1 MSLSF
6 YSFTMVRIGILASSA
21 CKLLHHELHFA
32 CLMQGCNRGGFFMS
46 IRKKEE
52 NIVSVSTIT
61 IKINGVDYE
70 TKSGSTLLET
80 INQHEIPHPQI
91 CYVPELD
98 PIQTCDTCI
107 VEANGKLVRSCSTHV
122 ADGMR
127 VELSSDGAKEAQTE
141 AMDRL
146 LENHLLYCTVCDNNN
161 GNCKLHNTAE
171 MMEIEHQKYPYTPK
185 VDLDGVDMS
194 HPFYRYD
201 PNQCIACGQCVEVC
215 QSLQV
220 NETLSI
226 DWEAERPRVVWDD
239 GASINNS
246 SCVSCGQCVTVC
258 PCNALME
265 KSMLGEAGFMT
276 KLDKDMM
283 EPMIDL
289 VKEVEPGYSGIFA
302 VSEVEAAM
310 RDTRTKKTKTVCTF
324 CGVGCSFEVWTK
336 DRKILKIQP
345 TDGPVN
351 AISTCVKGKFGWDFV
366 NSEERLTKP
375 LIRKNG
381 TFVESSW
388 KEALDLVA
396 SRLGTIKEQHGNGS
410 VGFISSSKITNEENY
425 VIQKLARQVF
435 ETNNVDNCSRY
446 CQSPATDGLFRTVG
460 MGGDAGT
467 IKDIAKAGLVIIVGA
482 NPAEGHPVLATR
494 VKRAHKLH
502 GQKLIV
508 SDLRKNEMAERSDI
522 FMSPKQ
528 GTDQV
533 WLMAVTKYM
542 IDQEWHDHS
551 FIEENVNFFDEYK
564 EALAKYTLDY
574 AEEITGISTET
585 LIEVAETI
593 RDADGTCVLWGM
605 GVTQNTG
612 GSDTSAAISNLLLA
626 TGNYRRPGAGAY
638 PLRGHN
644 NVQGACDMGTLPG
657 WLPGYQHV
665 TDDKAR
671 AKFEKTYGV
680 SIDGK
685 PGLDN
690 IEMLQEISKGNMKA
704 MYLVGED
711 MALVDSDANHVHE
724 VLSSLDFF
732 VVQDIFLS
740 RTAQYADVVLPAT
753 PSLEKEGT
761 FTNTERR
768 VQRLYQAL
776 PPLGNSMPDWW
787 IVQEIANRLGADW
800 NYDHPSEIFEEM
812 ASLAPL
818 FGEANY
824 EVLEG
829 WNSFLWG
836 SHDGKSTPL
845 LYVDG
850 FNFPDKKARFA
861 LSDWV
866 EPAVF
871 PDEFDLHINNGRMLE
886 HFHEGNMTNKSSGIQ
901 AKVPEV
907 FVEVSPQLAKERGVN
922 DGALVRL
929 VSPFGA
935 VKLTALVTDRVKKNE
950 LYLPMN
956 SVDKDSAINFLTGPI
971 YDNRTHTP
979 AYKQTKV
986 RMEVLNASGDHPLPK
1001 TNPRNK
1007 KRYPQNGVEVE
1018 RKWNRPGYV
1027 HLTDN

>member
-1 MSLSF
+1 M
-6 YSFTMVRIGILASSA
+6 TDV
-21 CKLLHHELHFA
+21 
-32 CLMQGCNRGGFFMS
+32 QS
-46 IRKKEE
+46 IR
-52 NIVSVSTIT
+52 V
-61 IKINGVDYE
+61 KIDGTEYEAPEGSKILDILNQNG
-70 TKSGSTLLET
+70 
-80 INQHEIPHPQI
+80 IEIPQI
-91 CYVPELD
+91 CHVPEVD

-107 VEANGKLVRSCSTHV
+107 VEVNGKLQRSCST
-122 ADGMR
+122 AAENGMSISLTSGR
-127 VELSSDGAKEAQTE
+127 VKEAQTE

-161 GNCKLHNTAE
+161 GNCTLHNTAE
-171 MMEIEHQKYPYTPK
+171 MMGIEHQKYPYTPK
-185 VDLDGVDMS
+185 DDSKCAVDMS

-215 QSLQV
+215 QNLQV

-226 DWEAERPRVVWDD
+226 DWERDRPRVIWDE
-239 GASINNS
+239 GVPINES

-265 KSMLGEAGFMT
+265 KSMLGQAGFMT
-276 KLDKDMM
+276 GIKEDVM

-289 VKEVEPGYSGIFA
+289 VKNVEPDYTSIFA

-310 RDTRTKKTKTVCTF
+310 RDKRTKKTKTVCTF

-336 DRKILKIQP
+336 GRDILKIQP
-345 TDGPVN
+345 VSDAPVN

-366 NSEERLTKP
+366 NSEERITKP

-381 TFVESSW
+381 AFVESSW
-388 KEALDLVA
+388 EEALDLVA
-396 SRLGTIKEQHGNGS
+396 SRLGSIKAEHGNGS
-410 VGFISSSKITNEENY
+410 VGFISSSKITNEDNY

-467 IKDIAKAGLVIIVGA
+467 IKDIAKAGLVLIVGA

-508 SDLRKNEMAERSDI
+508 ADLRRNEMAERSDLFI
-522 FMSPKQ
+522 SPKQ

-542 IDQEWHDHS
+542 IDQGWHDQA
-551 FIEENVNFFDEYK
+551 FIDENVNYFEDYK
-564 EALAKYTLDY
+564 ETLKKYTLEY
-574 AEEITGISTET
+574 AERITGLSQDTI
-585 LIEVAETI
+585 IRIAEMI

-657 WLPGYQHV
+657 WLPGYQHI
-665 TDDKAR
+665 TDDAAR
-671 AKFEKTYGV
+671 AKFEKAYGV
-680 SIDGK
+680 EIDGK

-690 IEMLQEISKGNMKA
+690 IEMLHAIEEGNMKA

-711 MALVDSDANHVHE
+711 MALVDSNANHVHDI
-724 VLSSLDFF
+724 LSSLDFF

-740 RTAQYADVVLPAT
+740 RTAQYADVILPAV
-753 PSLEKEGT
+753 PSLEKDGT

-776 PPLGNSMPDWW
+776 PTLGDAKPDWW
-787 IVQEIANRLGADW
+787 IIQEVANRLGADW
-800 NYDHPSEIFEEM
+800 NYTHPSDIFSEM
-812 ASLAPL
+812 ASLSPL
-818 FGEANY
+818 FGKASY
-824 EVLEG
+824 DVLSG

-836 SHDGKSTPL
+836 SFTGESTPL
-845 LYVDG
+845 LYEDG

-871 PDEFDLHINNGRMLE
+871 PEEYDLHINNGRMLE
-886 HFHEGNMTNKSSGIQ
+886 HFHEGNMTNKSKGIQ
-901 AKVPEV
+901 SKVPDV
-907 FVEVSPQLAKERGVN
+907 FVEVSPELAAERGIC
-922 DGALVRL
+922 DGTMIRL

-935 VKLTALVTDRVKKNE
+935 VKLNALVTDRVRANE

-956 SVDKDSAINFLTGPI
+956 STEKDSAINFLTGPA
-971 YDNRTHTP
+971 YDSRTHTP

-986 RMEVLNASGDHPLPK
+986 RMEVLGSCDTPPLPK

-1007 KRYPQNGVEVE
+1007 KRHPQNGVEAQ

-1027 HLTDN
+1027 HLTD

>member
-1 MSLSF
+1 M
-6 YSFTMVRIGILASSA
+6 
-21 CKLLHHELHFA
+21 H
-32 CLMQGCNRGGFFMS
+32 GFFSSLKDGGELEVTDVQS
-46 IRKKEE
+46 IR
-52 NIVSVSTIT
+52 V
-61 IKINGVDYE
+61 KIDGTEYEAPEGSKILDILNQNG
-70 TKSGSTLLET
+70 
-80 INQHEIPHPQI
+80 IEIPQI
-91 CYVPELD
+91 CHVPEVD

-107 VEANGKLVRSCSTHV
+107 VEVNGKLQRSCST
-122 ADGMR
+122 AAENGMSISLTSGR
-127 VELSSDGAKEAQTE
+127 VKEAQTE

-161 GNCKLHNTAE
+161 GNCTLHNTAE
-171 MMEIEHQKYPYTPK
+171 MMGIEHQKYPYTPK
-185 VDLDGVDMS
+185 DDSKCAVDMS

-215 QSLQV
+215 QNLQV

-226 DWEAERPRVVWDD
+226 DWERDRPRVIWDE
-239 GASINNS
+239 GVPINES

-265 KSMLGEAGFMT
+265 KSMLGQAGFMT
-276 KLDKDMM
+276 GIKEDVM

-289 VKEVEPGYSGIFA
+289 VKNVEPDYTSIFA

-310 RDTRTKKTKTVCTF
+310 RDKRTKKTKTVCTF

-336 DRKILKIQP
+336 GRDILKIQP
-345 TDGPVN
+345 VSDAPVN

-366 NSEERLTKP
+366 NSEERITKP

-381 TFVESSW
+381 AFVESSW
-388 KEALDLVA
+388 EEALDLVA
-396 SRLGTIKEQHGNGS
+396 SRLGSIKAEHGNGS
-410 VGFISSSKITNEENY
+410 VGFISSSKITNEDNY

-467 IKDIAKAGLVIIVGA
+467 IKDIAKAGLVLIVGA

-508 SDLRKNEMAERSDI
+508 ADLRRNEMAERSDLFI
-522 FMSPKQ
+522 SPKQ

-542 IDQEWHDHS
+542 IDQGWHDQA
-551 FIEENVNFFDEYK
+551 FIDENVNYFEDYK
-564 EALAKYTLDY
+564 ETLKKYTLEY
-574 AEEITGISTET
+574 AERITGLSQDTI
-585 LIEVAETI
+585 IRIAEMI

-657 WLPGYQHV
+657 WLPGYQHI
-665 TDDKAR
+665 TDDEAR
-671 AKFEKTYGV
+671 AKFEKAYGV
-680 SIDGK
+680 EIDGK

-690 IEMLQEISKGNMKA
+690 IEMLHAIEEGNMKA

-711 MALVDSDANHVHE
+711 MALVDSNANHVHDI
-724 VLSSLDFF
+724 LSSLDFF

-740 RTAQYADVVLPAT
+740 RTAQYADVILPAV
-753 PSLEKEGT
+753 PSLEKDGT

-776 PPLGNSMPDWW
+776 PTLGDAKPDWW
-787 IVQEIANRLGADW
+787 IIQEVANRLGADW
-800 NYDHPSEIFEEM
+800 NYTHPSDIFSEM
-812 ASLAPL
+812 ASLSPL
-818 FGEANY
+818 FGKASY
-824 EVLEG
+824 DVLTG

-836 SHDGKSTPL
+836 SFTGESTPL
-845 LYVDG
+845 LYEDG

-871 PDEFDLHINNGRMLE
+871 PEEYDLHINNGRMLE
-886 HFHEGNMTNKSSGIQ
+886 HFHEGNMTNKSKGIQ
-901 AKVPEV
+901 SKVPGV
-907 FVEVSPQLAKERGVN
+907 FVEVSPELAAERGIC
-922 DGALVRL
+922 DGTMIRL

-935 VKLTALVTDRVKKNE
+935 VKLNALVTDRVRANE

-956 SVDKDSAINFLTGPI
+956 STDKDSAINFLTGPA
-971 YDNRTHTP
+971 YDSRTHTP

-986 RMEVLNASGDHPLPK
+986 RMEVLGSCDTPPLPK

-1007 KRYPQNGVEVE
+1007 KRHPQNGVEAQ

-1027 HLTDN
+1027 HLTD

>member
-1 MSLSF
+1 M
-6 YSFTMVRIGILASSA
+6 
-21 CKLLHHELHFA
+21 H
-32 CLMQGCNRGGFFMS
+32 GFFSSLKDGGELEVTDVQS
-46 IRKKEE
+46 IR
-52 NIVSVSTIT
+52 V
-61 IKINGVDYE
+61 KIDGTEYVAPEGSKILDILNQNG
-70 TKSGSTLLET
+70 
-80 INQHEIPHPQI
+80 IEIPQI
-91 CYVPELD
+91 CHVPEVD

-107 VEANGKLVRSCSTHV
+107 VEVNGKLQRSCST
-122 ADGMR
+122 AAENGMSISLTSGR
-127 VELSSDGAKEAQTE
+127 VKEAQTE

-161 GNCKLHNTAE
+161 GNCTLHNTAE
-171 MMEIEHQKYPYTPK
+171 MMGIEHQKYPYTPK
-185 VDLDGVDMS
+185 DDSKCAVDMS

-215 QSLQV
+215 QNLQV

-226 DWEAERPRVVWDD
+226 DWERDRPRVIWDE
-239 GASINNS
+239 GVAINES

-265 KSMLGEAGFMT
+265 KSMIGQAGFMT
-276 KLDKDMM
+276 GIKEDVM

-289 VKEVEPGYSGIFA
+289 VKNVEPDYTSIFA

-310 RDTRTKKTKTVCTF
+310 RDKRTKKTKTVCTF

-336 DRKILKIQP
+336 GRDILKIQP
-345 TDGPVN
+345 VSDAPVN

-366 NSEERLTKP
+366 NSEERITKP

-381 TFVESSW
+381 AFVESSW
-388 KEALDLVA
+388 EEALDLVA
-396 SRLGTIKEQHGNGS
+396 SRLGSIKAEHGNGS
-410 VGFISSSKITNEENY
+410 VGFISSSKITNEDNY

-467 IKDIAKAGLVIIVGA
+467 IKDIAKAGLVLIVGA

-508 SDLRKNEMAERSDI
+508 ADLRRNEMAERSDLFI
-522 FMSPKQ
+522 SPKQ

-542 IDQEWHDHS
+542 IDQGWHDQA
-551 FIEENVNFFDEYK
+551 FIDENVNYFDDYK
-564 EALAKYTLDY
+564 ETLEKYTLEY
-574 AEEITGISTET
+574 AERITGLSQDTI
-585 LIEVAETI
+585 IRIAEMI

-657 WLPGYQHV
+657 WLPGYQHI
-665 TDDKAR
+665 TDDAAR
-671 AKFEKTYGV
+671 AKFEKAYGV
-680 SIDGK
+680 EIDGK

-690 IEMLQEISKGNMKA
+690 IEMLHAIEEGNMKA

-711 MALVDSDANHVHE
+711 MALVDSNANHVHNI
-724 VLSSLDFF
+724 LSSLDFF

-740 RTAQYADVVLPAT
+740 RTAQYADVILPAV
-753 PSLEKEGT
+753 PSLEKDGT

-776 PPLGNSMPDWW
+776 PTLGVAKPDWW
-787 IVQEIANRLGADW
+787 IIQEVANRLGADW
-800 NYDHPSEIFEEM
+800 NYTHPSDIFSEM
-812 ASLAPL
+812 ASLSPL
-818 FGEANY
+818 FGKASY
-824 EVLEG
+824 DVLSG

-836 SHDGKSTPL
+836 SFTGESTPL
-845 LYVDG
+845 LYEDG

-871 PDEFDLHINNGRMLE
+871 PEEYDLHINNGRMLE
-886 HFHEGNMTNKSSGIQ
+886 HFHEGNMTNKSKGIQ
-901 AKVPEV
+901 SKVPDV
-907 FVEVSPQLAKERGVN
+907 FVEVSPELAAERGIC
-922 DGALVRL
+922 DGTMIRL

-935 VKLTALVTDRVKKNE
+935 VKLNALVTDRVRANE

-956 SVDKDSAINFLTGPI
+956 STDKDSAINFLTGPA
-971 YDNRTHTP
+971 YDSRTHTP

-986 RMEVLNASGDHPLPK
+986 RMEVLGSCDTPPLPK

-1007 KRYPQNGVEVE
+1007 KRHPQNGVEAQ

-1027 HLTDN
+1027 HLTD

>member
-1 MSLSF
+1 M
-6 YSFTMVRIGILASSA
+6 
-21 CKLLHHELHFA
+21 H
-32 CLMQGCNRGGFFMS
+32 GFFSSLKDGGELEVTDVQS
-46 IRKKEE
+46 IR
-52 NIVSVSTIT
+52 V
-61 IKINGVDYE
+61 KIDGTECEAPEGSKILDILNQNG
-70 TKSGSTLLET
+70 
-80 INQHEIPHPQI
+80 IEIPQI
-91 CYVPELD
+91 CHVPEVD

-107 VEANGKLVRSCSTHV
+107 VEVNGKLQRSCST
-122 ADGMR
+122 AAENGMSISLTSGR
-127 VELSSDGAKEAQTE
+127 VKEAQTE

-161 GNCKLHNTAE
+161 GNCTLHNTAE
-171 MMEIEHQKYPYTPK
+171 MMGIEHQKYPYTPK
-185 VDLDGVDMS
+185 DDSKCAVDMS

-215 QSLQV
+215 QNLQV

-226 DWEAERPRVVWDD
+226 DWERDRPRVIWDE
-239 GASINNS
+239 GVAINES

-265 KSMLGEAGFMT
+265 KSMLGQAGFMT
-276 KLDKDMM
+276 GIKEDVM

-289 VKEVEPGYSGIFA
+289 VKNVEPDYTSIFA

-310 RDTRTKKTKTVCTF
+310 RDKRTKKTKTVCTF

-336 DRKILKIQP
+336 GRDILKIQP
-345 TDGPVN
+345 VSDAPVN

-366 NSEERLTKP
+366 NSEERITKP

-381 TFVESSW
+381 AFVESSW
-388 KEALDLVA
+388 EEALDLVA
-396 SRLGTIKEQHGNGS
+396 SRLGSIKAEHGNGS
-410 VGFISSSKITNEENY
+410 VGFISSSKITNEDNY

-467 IKDIAKAGLVIIVGA
+467 IKDIAKAGLVLIVGA

-508 SDLRKNEMAERSDI
+508 ADLRRNEMAERSDLFI
-522 FMSPKQ
+522 SPKQ

-542 IDQEWHDHS
+542 IDQGWHDQA
-551 FIEENVNFFDEYK
+551 FIDENVNYFDDYK
-564 EALAKYTLDY
+564 ETLEKYTLEY
-574 AEEITGISTET
+574 AERITGLSQDTI
-585 LIEVAETI
+585 IRIAEMI

-657 WLPGYQHV
+657 WLPGYQHI
-665 TDDKAR
+665 TDDAAR
-671 AKFEKTYGV
+671 AKFEKAYGV
-680 SIDGK
+680 EIDGK

-690 IEMLQEISKGNMKA
+690 IEMLHAIEEGNMKA

-711 MALVDSDANHVHE
+711 MALVDSNANHVHDI
-724 VLSSLDFF
+724 LSSLDFF

-740 RTAQYADVVLPAT
+740 RTAQYADVILPAV
-753 PSLEKEGT
+753 PSLEKDGT

-776 PPLGNSMPDWW
+776 PTLGDAKPDWW
-787 IVQEIANRLGADW
+787 IIQEVANRLGADW
-800 NYDHPSEIFEEM
+800 NYTHPSDIFSEM
-812 ASLAPL
+812 ASLSPL
-818 FGEANY
+818 FGKASY
-824 EVLEG
+824 DVLSG

-836 SHDGKSTPL
+836 SFTGESTPL
-845 LYVDG
+845 LYEDG

-871 PDEFDLHINNGRMLE
+871 PEEYDLHINNGRMLE
-886 HFHEGNMTNKSSGIQ
+886 HFHKGNMTNKSKGVQS
-901 AKVPEV
+901 KVPDV
-907 FVEVSPQLAKERGVN
+907 FVEVSPELAAERGIC
-922 DGALVRL
+922 DGTMIRL

-935 VKLTALVTDRVKKNE
+935 VKLNALVTDRVRANE

-956 SVDKDSAINFLTGPI
+956 STDKDSAINFLTGPA
-971 YDNRTHTP
+971 YDSRTHTP

-986 RMEVLNASGDHPLPK
+986 RMEVLGSCDTPPLPK

-1007 KRYPQNGVEVE
+1007 KRHPQNGVEAQ

-1027 HLTDN
+1027 HLTD

>member
-1 MSLSF
+1 M
-6 YSFTMVRIGILASSA
+6 
-21 CKLLHHELHFA
+21 H
-32 CLMQGCNRGGFFMS
+32 GFFSSLQDGGELEVTDVQS
-46 IRKKEE
+46 IR
-52 NIVSVSTIT
+52 V
-61 IKINGVDYE
+61 KIDGTEYEAPEGSKILDILNQNG
-70 TKSGSTLLET
+70 
-80 INQHEIPHPQI
+80 IEIPQI
-91 CYVPELD
+91 CHVPEVD

-107 VEANGKLVRSCSTHV
+107 VEVNGKLQRSCST
-122 ADGMR
+122 AAENGMSISLTSGR
-127 VELSSDGAKEAQTE
+127 VKEAQTE

-161 GNCKLHNTAE
+161 GNCTLHNTAE
-171 MMEIEHQKYPYTPK
+171 MMGIEHQKYPYTPK
-185 VDLDGVDMS
+185 DDSKCAVDMS

-215 QSLQV
+215 QNLQV

-226 DWEAERPRVVWDD
+226 DWERDRPRVIWDE
-239 GASINNS
+239 GVAINES

-265 KSMLGEAGFMT
+265 KSMLGQAGFMT
-276 KLDKDMM
+276 GIKEDVM

-289 VKEVEPGYSGIFA
+289 VKNVESDYTSIFA

-310 RDTRTKKTKTVCTF
+310 RDKRTKKTKTVCTF

-336 DRKILKIQP
+336 GRDILKIQP
-345 TDGPVN
+345 VSDAPVN

-366 NSEERLTKP
+366 NSEERITKP

-381 TFVESSW
+381 AFVESSW
-388 KEALDLVA
+388 EEALDLVA
-396 SRLGTIKEQHGNGS
+396 SRLGSIKAEHGNGS
-410 VGFISSSKITNEENY
+410 VGFISSSKITNEDNY

-467 IKDIAKAGLVIIVGA
+467 IKDIAKAGLVLIVGA

-508 SDLRKNEMAERSDI
+508 ADLRRNEMAERSDLFI
-522 FMSPKQ
+522 SPKQ

-542 IDQEWHDHS
+542 IDQGWHDQA
-551 FIEENVNFFDEYK
+551 FIDENVNYFDDYK
-564 EALAKYTLDY
+564 ETLEKYTLEY
-574 AEEITGISTET
+574 AERITGLSQDTI
-585 LIEVAETI
+585 IRIAEMI

-657 WLPGYQHV
+657 WLPGYQHI
-665 TDDKAR
+665 TDDAAR
-671 AKFEKTYGV
+671 AKFEKAYGV
-680 SIDGK
+680 EIDGK

-690 IEMLQEISKGNMKA
+690 IEMLHAIEEGNMKA

-711 MALVDSDANHVHE
+711 MALVDSNANHVHDI
-724 VLSSLDFF
+724 LSSLDFF

-740 RTAQYADVVLPAT
+740 RTAQYADVILPAV
-753 PSLEKEGT
+753 PSLEKDGT

-776 PPLGNSMPDWW
+776 PTLGDAKPDWW
-787 IVQEIANRLGADW
+787 IIQEVANRLGADW
-800 NYDHPSEIFEEM
+800 NYTHPSDIFSEM
-812 ASLAPL
+812 ASLSPL
-818 FGEANY
+818 FGKASY
-824 EVLEG
+824 DVLSG

-836 SHDGKSTPL
+836 SFTGESTPL
-845 LYVDG
+845 LYEDG

-871 PDEFDLHINNGRMLE
+871 PEEYDLHINNGRMLE
-886 HFHEGNMTNKSSGIQ
+886 HFHEGNMTNKSKGIQ
-901 AKVPEV
+901 SKVPDV
-907 FVEVSPQLAKERGVN
+907 FVEVSPELAAERGIC
-922 DGALVRL
+922 DGTMIRL

-935 VKLTALVTDRVKKNE
+935 VKLNALVTDRVRANE

-956 SVDKDSAINFLTGPI
+956 STDKDSAINFLTGPA
-971 YDNRTHTP
+971 YDSRTHTP

-986 RMEVLNASGDHPLPK
+986 RMEVLGSCDTPPLPK

-1007 KRYPQNGVEVE
+1007 KRHPQNGVEAQ

-1027 HLTDN
+1027 HLTD

>member
-1 MSLSF
+1 M
-6 YSFTMVRIGILASSA
+6 
-21 CKLLHHELHFA
+21 H
-32 CLMQGCNRGGFFMS
+32 GFFSSLKDGGELEVTDVQS
-46 IRKKEE
+46 IR
-52 NIVSVSTIT
+52 V
-61 IKINGVDYE
+61 KIDGTEYEAPEGSKILDILNQNG
-70 TKSGSTLLET
+70 
-80 INQHEIPHPQI
+80 IEIPQI
-91 CYVPELD
+91 CHVPEVD

-107 VEANGKLVRSCSTHV
+107 VEVNGKLQRSCST
-122 ADGMR
+122 AAENGMSISLTSGR
-127 VELSSDGAKEAQTE
+127 VKEAQTE

-161 GNCKLHNTAE
+161 GNCTLHNTAE
-171 MMEIEHQKYPYTPK
+171 MMGIEHQKYPYTPK
-185 VDLDGVDMS
+185 DDSKCAVDMS

-215 QSLQV
+215 QNLQV

-226 DWEAERPRVVWDD
+226 DWERDRPRVIWDE
-239 GASINNS
+239 GVAINES

-265 KSMLGEAGFMT
+265 KSMLGQAGFMT
-276 KLDKDMM
+276 GIKEDVM

-289 VKEVEPGYSGIFA
+289 VKNVEPDYTSIFA

-310 RDTRTKKTKTVCTF
+310 RDKRTKKTKTVCTF

-336 DRKILKIQP
+336 GRDILKIQP
-345 TDGPVN
+345 VSDAPVN

-366 NSEERLTKP
+366 NSEERITKP

-381 TFVESSW
+381 AFVESSW
-388 KEALDLVA
+388 EEALDLVA
-396 SRLGTIKEQHGNGS
+396 SRLGSIKAEHGNGS
-410 VGFISSSKITNEENY
+410 VGFISSSKITNEDNY

-467 IKDIAKAGLVIIVGA
+467 IKDIAKAGLVLIVGA

-508 SDLRKNEMAERSDI
+508 ADLRRNEMAERSDLFI
-522 FMSPKQ
+522 SPKQ

-542 IDQEWHDHS
+542 IDQGWHDQA
-551 FIEENVNFFDEYK
+551 FIDENVNYFEDYK
-564 EALAKYTLDY
+564 ETLKKYTLEY
-574 AEEITGISTET
+574 AERITGLSQDTI
-585 LIEVAETI
+585 IRIAEMI

-657 WLPGYQHV
+657 WLPGYQHI
-665 TDDKAR
+665 TDDEAR
-671 AKFEKTYGV
+671 AKFEKAYGV
-680 SIDGK
+680 EIDGK

-690 IEMLQEISKGNMKA
+690 IEMLHAIEEGKMKA

-711 MALVDSDANHVHE
+711 MALVDSNANHVHDI
-724 VLSSLDFF
+724 LSSLDFF

-740 RTAQYADVVLPAT
+740 RTAQYADVILPAV
-753 PSLEKEGT
+753 PSLEKDGT

-776 PPLGNSMPDWW
+776 PTLGDAKPDWW
-787 IVQEIANRLGADW
+787 IIQEVANRLGADW
-800 NYDHPSEIFEEM
+800 NYTHPSDIFSEM
-812 ASLAPL
+812 ASLSPL
-818 FGEANY
+818 FGKASY
-824 EVLEG
+824 DVLSG

-836 SHDGKSTPL
+836 SFTGESTPL
-845 LYVDG
+845 LYEDG

-871 PDEFDLHINNGRMLE
+871 PEEYDLHINNGRMLE
-886 HFHEGNMTNKSSGIQ
+886 HFHEGNMTNKSKGIQ
-901 AKVPEV
+901 SKVPDV
-907 FVEVSPQLAKERGVN
+907 FVEVSPELAAERGIC
-922 DGALVRL
+922 DGTMIRL

-935 VKLTALVTDRVKKNE
+935 VKLNALVTDRVRANE

-956 SVDKDSAINFLTGPI
+956 STDKDSAINFLTGPA
-971 YDNRTHTP
+971 YDSRTHTP

-986 RMEVLNASGDHPLPK
+986 RMEVLGSCDTPPLPK

-1007 KRYPQNGVEVE
+1007 KRHPQNGVEAQ

-1027 HLTDN
+1027 HLTD

>member
-1 MSLSF
+1 M
-6 YSFTMVRIGILASSA
+6 TDV
-21 CKLLHHELHFA
+21 
-32 CLMQGCNRGGFFMS
+32 QS
-46 IRKKEE
+46 IRV
-52 NIVSVSTIT
+52 NIDGTEYKAPEGS
-61 IKINGVDYE
+61 KILDILNQNGID
-70 TKSGSTLLET
+70 
-80 INQHEIPHPQI
+80 IPQI
-91 CYVPELD
+91 CHVPEVD

-107 VEANGKLVRSCSTHV
+107 VEVNGKLQRSCSTI
-122 ADGMR
+122 AENGMSISLTAGR
-127 VELSSDGAKEAQTE
+127 VKEAQTE

-161 GNCKLHNTAE
+161 GNCTLHNTAE
-171 MMEIEHQKYPYTPK
+171 MMGIEHQKYPYTPK
-185 VDLDGVDMS
+185 DDSKCAVDMS

-215 QSLQV
+215 QNLQV

-226 DWEAERPRVVWDD
+226 DWERERPRVIWDE
-239 GASINNS
+239 GVAINES

-265 KSMLGEAGFMT
+265 KSMLGQAGFMT
-276 KLDKDMM
+276 GIKQDVM

-289 VKEVEPGYSGIFA
+289 VKNVEPDYTSIFA

-336 DRKILKIQP
+336 GRDILKIQP
-345 TDGPVN
+345 VSDAPVN

-366 NSEERLTKP
+366 NSEERITKP

-388 KEALDLVA
+388 EEALDLVA
-396 SRLGTIKEQHGNGS
+396 EKLGAIKTEHGKGS
-410 VGFISSSKITNEENY
+410 VGFISSSKITNEDNY

-508 SDLRKNEMAERSDI
+508 ADLRRNEMAERSDI
-522 FMSPKQ
+522 FISPKQ

-542 IDQEWHDHS
+542 IDQGWHDQA
-551 FIEENVNFFDEYK
+551 FIDENVNYFEDYK
-564 EALAKYTLDY
+564 ETLKKYTLDY
-574 AEEITGISTET
+574 AESITGLSKETIIS
-585 LIEVAETI
+585 IAEMI

-657 WLPGYQHV
+657 WLPGYQHI
-665 TDDKAR
+665 TDDEAR
-671 AKFEKTYGV
+671 AKFEEAYGV
-680 SIDGK
+680 DIDGK

-690 IEMLQEISKGNMKA
+690 IEMLHAIEEGKMKA

-711 MALVDSDANHVHE
+711 MALVDSNANHVHDI
-724 VLSSLDFF
+724 LSSLDFF

-740 RTAQYADVVLPAT
+740 RTAQYADVILPAV
-753 PSLEKEGT
+753 PSLEKDGT

-776 PPLGNSMPDWW
+776 PTLGDAKPDWW
-787 IVQEIANRLGADW
+787 IIQEVANRLGADW
-800 NYDHPSEIFEEM
+800 NYTHPSDIFSEM
-812 ASLAPL
+812 ASLSPL
-818 FGEANY
+818 FGKASY
-824 EVLEG
+824 DVLEG
-829 WNSFLWG
+829 WSSFLWG
-836 SHDGKSTPL
+836 SFTGESTPL
-845 LYVDG
+845 LYENG

-871 PDEFDLHINNGRMLE
+871 PEEYDLHINNGRMLE
-886 HFHEGNMTNKSSGIQ
+886 HFHEGNMTNKSKGIQ
-901 AKVPEV
+901 SKVPDV
-907 FVEVSPQLAKERGVN
+907 FVEVSPELAAERGIC
-922 DGALVRL
+922 DGTLIRL

-935 VKLTALVTDRVKKNE
+935 VKLNALVTDRVRANE

-956 SVDKDSAINFLTGPI
+956 STDKDSAINFLTGPA
-971 YDNRTHTP
+971 YDSRTHTP

-986 RMEVLNASGDHPLPK
+986 RMEVLGSCDTPPLPK

-1007 KRYPQNGVEVE
+1007 KRHPQNGVEAE

-1027 HLTDN
+1027 HLTD

>member
-1 MSLSF
+1 M
-6 YSFTMVRIGILASSA
+6 TDV
-21 CKLLHHELHFA
+21 
-32 CLMQGCNRGGFFMS
+32 QS
-46 IRKKEE
+46 IR
-52 NIVSVSTIT
+52 V
-61 IKINGVDYE
+61 KIDGTEYEAPEGSKILDILNQNG
-70 TKSGSTLLET
+70 
-80 INQHEIPHPQI
+80 IEIPQI
-91 CYVPELD
+91 CHVPEVD

-107 VEANGKLVRSCSTHV
+107 VEVNGKLQRSCST
-122 ADGMR
+122 AAENEMSISLTSGR
-127 VELSSDGAKEAQTE
+127 VKEAQTE

-161 GNCKLHNTAE
+161 GNCTLHNTAE
-171 MMEIEHQKYPYTPK
+171 MMGIEHQKYPYTPK
-185 VDLDGVDMS
+185 DDSKCAVDMS

-215 QSLQV
+215 QNLQV

-226 DWEAERPRVVWDD
+226 DWERDRPRVIWDE
-239 GASINNS
+239 GVAINES

-265 KSMLGEAGFMT
+265 KSMLGQAGFMT
-276 KLDKDMM
+276 GIKEDVM

-289 VKEVEPGYSGIFA
+289 VKNVEPDYTSIFA

-310 RDTRTKKTKTVCTF
+310 RDKRTKKTKTVCTF

-336 DRKILKIQP
+336 GRDILKIQP
-345 TDGPVN
+345 VSDAPVN

-366 NSEERLTKP
+366 NSEERITKP

-381 TFVESSW
+381 AFVESSW
-388 KEALDLVA
+388 EEALDLVA
-396 SRLGTIKEQHGNGS
+396 SRLGSIKAEHGNGS
-410 VGFISSSKITNEENY
+410 VGFISSSKITNEDNY

-467 IKDIAKAGLVIIVGA
+467 IKDIAKAGLVLIVGA

-508 SDLRKNEMAERSDI
+508 ADLRRNEMAERSDLFI
-522 FMSPKQ
+522 SPKQ

-542 IDQEWHDHS
+542 IDQGWHDQA
-551 FIEENVNFFDEYK
+551 FIDENVNYFDDYK
-564 EALAKYTLDY
+564 ETLEKYTLEY
-574 AEEITGISTET
+574 AERITGLSQDTI
-585 LIEVAETI
+585 IRIAEMI

-657 WLPGYQHV
+657 WLPGYQHI
-665 TDDKAR
+665 TDDAAR
-671 AKFEKTYGV
+671 AKFEKAYGV
-680 SIDGK
+680 EIDGK

-690 IEMLQEISKGNMKA
+690 IEMLHAIEEGNMKA

-711 MALVDSDANHVHE
+711 MALVDSNANHVHDI
-724 VLSSLDFF
+724 LSSLDFF

-740 RTAQYADVVLPAT
+740 RTAQYADVILPAV
-753 PSLEKEGT
+753 PSLEKDGT

-776 PPLGNSMPDWW
+776 PTLGDAKPDWW
-787 IVQEIANRLGADW
+787 IIQEVANRLGADW
-800 NYDHPSEIFEEM
+800 NYTHPSDIFSEM
-812 ASLAPL
+812 ASLSPL
-818 FGEANY
+818 FGKASY
-824 EVLEG
+824 DVLSG

-836 SHDGKSTPL
+836 SFTGESTPL
-845 LYVDG
+845 LYEDG

-871 PDEFDLHINNGRMLE
+871 PEEYDLHINNGRMLE
-886 HFHEGNMTNKSSGIQ
+886 HFHEGNMTNKSKGIQ
-901 AKVPEV
+901 SKVPDV
-907 FVEVSPQLAKERGVN
+907 FVEVSPELAAERGIC
-922 DGALVRL
+922 DGTMIRL

-935 VKLTALVTDRVKKNE
+935 VKLNALVTDRVRANE

-956 SVDKDSAINFLTGPI
+956 STDKDSAINFLTGPA
-971 YDNRTHTP
+971 YDSRTHTP

-986 RMEVLNASGDHPLPK
+986 RMEVLGSCDTPPLPK

-1007 KRYPQNGVEVE
+1007 KRHPQNGVEAQ

-1027 HLTDN
+1027 HLTD

>member
-1 MSLSF
+1 
-6 YSFTMVRIGILASSA
+6 
-21 CKLLHHELHFA
+21 
-32 CLMQGCNRGGFFMS
+32 
-46 IRKKEE
+46 
-52 NIVSVSTIT
+52 
-61 IKINGVDYE
+61 
-70 TKSGSTLLET
+70 
-80 INQHEIPHPQI
+80 
-91 CYVPELD
+91 
-98 PIQTCDTCI
+98 
-107 VEANGKLVRSCSTHV
+107 SC
-122 ADGMR
+122 A
-127 VELSSDGAKEAQTE
+127 
-141 AMDRL
+141 
-146 LENHLLYCTVCDNNN
+146 
-161 GNCKLHNTAE
+161 
-171 MMEIEHQKYPYTPK
+171 
-185 VDLDGVDMS
+185 VDMS

-215 QSLQV
+215 QNLQV

-226 DWEAERPRVVWDD
+226 DWERERPRVIWDE
-239 GASINNS
+239 GVPINES

-265 KSMLGEAGFMT
+265 KSMLGQAGFMT
-276 KLDKDMM
+276 GIKEDVM

-289 VKEVEPGYSGIFA
+289 VKNVEPGYGSIFA
-302 VSEVEAAM
+302 ISEVEAAM
-310 RDTRTKKTKTVCTF
+310 RETRTKKTKTVCTF

-336 DRKILKIQP
+336 GRDILKIQP
-345 TDGPVN
+345 VSDAPVN

-366 NSEERLTKP
+366 NSEERITKP

-381 TFVESSW
+381 AFVESSW
-388 KEALDLVA
+388 EEALDLVA
-396 SRLGTIKEQHGNGS
+396 SRLGSIKEQYGKGS

-494 VKRAHKLH
+494 VKRAHKLY

-508 SDLRKNEMAERSDI
+508 ADLRKNEMAERSDLFI
-522 FMSPKQ
+522 SPKQ

-542 IDQEWHDHS
+542 IDQGWHDQA
-551 FIEENVNFFDEYK
+551 FIDENVNYFEDYK
-564 EALAKYTLDY
+564 ETLKTYTLDY
-574 AEEITGISTET
+574 AERITGLPKENI
-585 LIEVAETI
+585 IRIAEMI

-657 WLPGYQHV
+657 WLPGYQHI
-665 TDDKAR
+665 TDDNAR
-671 AKFEKTYGV
+671 AKFEEAYGV
-680 SIDGK
+680 KIDGK

-690 IEMLQEISKGNMKA
+690 IQMLHSIEEGKMKA

-711 MALVDSDANHVHE
+711 MALVDSNANHVHDI
-724 VLSSLDFF
+724 LSSLDFF

-753 PSLEKEGT
+753 PSLEKDGT

-776 PPLGNSMPDWW
+776 PTLGDAKPDWW
-787 IVQEIANRLGADW
+787 IIQEVANRLGANW
-800 NYDHPSEIFEEM
+800 NYSHPSDIFSEM
-812 ASLAPL
+812 ASLSPL
-818 FGEANY
+818 FGKASY

-836 SHDGKSTPL
+836 SYSGESTPL
-845 LYVDG
+845 LYEDG

-861 LSDWV
+861 LSDWT
-866 EPAVF
+866 EPAAF
-871 PDEFDLHINNGRMLE
+871 PEEYDLHINNGRMLE
-886 HFHEGNMTNKSSGIQ
+886 HFHEGNMTNKSKGIQ
-901 AKVPEV
+901 AKVPNV
-907 FVEVSPQLAKERGVN
+907 FVEISPELAQERGVC
-922 DGALVRL
+922 DGSLVRL

-935 VKLTALVTDRVKKNE
+935 VKLNALVTDRVRKNE

-956 SVDKDSAINFLTGPI
+956 STDKESAINFLTGPAA
-971 YDNRTHTP
+971 DKRTNTP

-986 RMEVLNASGDHPLPK
+986 RMEVLGGCETAPLPK

-1007 KRYPQNGVEVE
+1007 KRHPQNGVEAE

-1027 HLTDN
+1027 HLTD

>member
-1 MSLSF
+1 M
-6 YSFTMVRIGILASSA
+6 
-21 CKLLHHELHFA
+21 H
-32 CLMQGCNRGGFFMS
+32 GFFSSLKDGGELEVTDVQS
-46 IRKKEE
+46 IR
-52 NIVSVSTIT
+52 V
-61 IKINGVDYE
+61 KIDGTEYVAPEGSKILDILNQNG
-70 TKSGSTLLET
+70 
-80 INQHEIPHPQI
+80 IEIPQI
-91 CYVPELD
+91 CHVPEVD

-107 VEANGKLVRSCSTHV
+107 VEVNGKLQRSCST
-122 ADGMR
+122 AAENGMSISLTSGR
-127 VELSSDGAKEAQTE
+127 VKEAQTE

-161 GNCKLHNTAE
+161 GNCTLHNTAE
-171 MMEIEHQKYPYTPK
+171 MMGIEHQKYPYTPK
-185 VDLDGVDMS
+185 DDSKCAVDMS

-215 QSLQV
+215 QNLQV

-226 DWEAERPRVVWDD
+226 DWERDRPRVIWDE
-239 GASINNS
+239 GVAINES

-265 KSMLGEAGFMT
+265 KSMIGQAGFMT
-276 KLDKDMM
+276 GIKEDVM

-289 VKEVEPGYSGIFA
+289 VKNVEPDYTSIFA

-310 RDTRTKKTKTVCTF
+310 RDKRTKKTKTVCTF

-336 DRKILKIQP
+336 GRDILKIQP
-345 TDGPVN
+345 VSDAPVN

-366 NSEERLTKP
+366 NSEERITKP

-381 TFVESSW
+381 AFVESSW
-388 KEALDLVA
+388 EEALDLVA
-396 SRLGTIKEQHGNGS
+396 SRLGSIKAEHGNGS
-410 VGFISSSKITNEENY
+410 VGFISSSKITNEDNY

-467 IKDIAKAGLVIIVGA
+467 IKDIAKAGLVLIVGA

-508 SDLRKNEMAERSDI
+508 ADLRRNEMAERSDLFI
-522 FMSPKQ
+522 SPKQ

-542 IDQEWHDHS
+542 IDQGWHDQA
-551 FIEENVNFFDEYK
+551 FIDENVNYFDDYK
-564 EALAKYTLDY
+564 ETLEKYTLEY
-574 AEEITGISTET
+574 AERITGLSQDTI
-585 LIEVAETI
+585 IRIAEMI

-657 WLPGYQHV
+657 WLPGYQHI
-665 TDDKAR
+665 TDDAAR
-671 AKFEKTYGV
+671 AKFEKAYGV
-680 SIDGK
+680 EIDGK

-690 IEMLQEISKGNMKA
+690 IEMLHAIEEGNMKA

-711 MALVDSDANHVHE
+711 MALVDSNANHVHNI
-724 VLSSLDFF
+724 LSSLDFF

-740 RTAQYADVVLPAT
+740 RTAQYADVILPAV
-753 PSLEKEGT
+753 PSLEKDGT

-776 PPLGNSMPDWW
+776 PTLGDAKPDWW
-787 IVQEIANRLGADW
+787 IIQEVANRLGADW
-800 NYDHPSEIFEEM
+800 NYTHPSDIFSEM
-812 ASLAPL
+812 ASLSPL
-818 FGEANY
+818 FGKASY
-824 EVLEG
+824 DVLSG

-836 SHDGKSTPL
+836 SFTGESTPL
-845 LYVDG
+845 LYEDG

-871 PDEFDLHINNGRMLE
+871 PEEYDLHINNGRMLE
-886 HFHEGNMTNKSSGIQ
+886 HFHEGNMTNKSKGIQ
-901 AKVPEV
+901 SKVPDV
-907 FVEVSPQLAKERGVN
+907 FVEVSPELAAERGIC
-922 DGALVRL
+922 DGTMIRL

-935 VKLTALVTDRVKKNE
+935 VKLNALVTDRVRANE

-956 SVDKDSAINFLTGPI
+956 STDKDSAINFLTGPA
-971 YDNRTHTP
+971 YDSRTHTP

-986 RMEVLNASGDHPLPK
+986 RMEVLGSCDTPPLPK

-1007 KRYPQNGVEVE
+1007 KRHPQNGVEAQ

-1027 HLTDN
+1027 HLTD

>member
-1 MSLSF
+1 M
-6 YSFTMVRIGILASSA
+6 TDV
-21 CKLLHHELHFA
+21 
-32 CLMQGCNRGGFFMS
+32 QS
-46 IRKKEE
+46 IRVTVDGTEYE
-52 NIVSVSTIT
+52 APEGT
-61 IKINGVDYE
+61 KILDILNQNG
-70 TKSGSTLLET
+70 
-80 INQHEIPHPQI
+80 IEIPQI
-91 CYVPELD
+91 CHVPEVD

-107 VEANGKLVRSCSTHV
+107 VEVNGKLQRSCST
-122 ADGMR
+122 AAENGMSISLTSGR
-127 VELSSDGAKEAQTE
+127 VKEAQTE

-161 GNCKLHNTAE
+161 GNCTLHNTAE
-171 MMEIEHQKYPYTPK
+171 MMGIEHQKYPYTPK
-185 VDLDGVDMS
+185 DDSKCAVDMS

-201 PNQCIACGQCVEVC
+201 PNQCISCGQCVEVC
-215 QSLQV
+215 QNLQV

-226 DWEAERPRVVWDD
+226 DWERDRPRVIWDE
-239 GASINNS
+239 GVAINES

-265 KSMLGEAGFMT
+265 KSMLGQAGFMT
-276 KLDKDMM
+276 GIKEDVM

-289 VKEVEPGYSGIFA
+289 VKNVEPDYTSIFA

-310 RDTRTKKTKTVCTF
+310 RDKRTKKTKTVCTF

-336 DRKILKIQP
+336 GRDILKIQP
-345 TDGPVN
+345 VSDAPVN

-366 NSEERLTKP
+366 NSEERITKP

-381 TFVESSW
+381 AFVESSW
-388 KEALDLVA
+388 EEALDLVA
-396 SRLGTIKEQHGNGS
+396 SRLGSIKAEHGSGS
-410 VGFISSSKITNEENY
+410 VGFISSSKITNEDNY

-467 IKDIAKAGLVIIVGA
+467 IKDIAKAGLVLIVGA

-508 SDLRKNEMAERSDI
+508 ADLRRNEMAERSDLFI
-522 FMSPKQ
+522 SPKQ

-542 IDQEWHDHS
+542 IDQGWHDQA
-551 FIEENVNFFDEYK
+551 FIDENVNYFEDYK
-564 EALAKYTLDY
+564 ETLKKYTLDY
-574 AEEITGISTET
+574 AERITGLSQDTI
-585 LIEVAETI
+585 IRIAEMI

-657 WLPGYQHV
+657 WLPGYQHI
-665 TDDKAR
+665 TDDAAR
-671 AKFEKTYGV
+671 AKFEKAYGV
-680 SIDGK
+680 EIDGK

-690 IEMLQEISKGNMKA
+690 IEMLHAIEEGKMKA

-711 MALVDSDANHVHE
+711 MALVDSNANHVHDI
-724 VLSSLDFF
+724 LSSLDFF

-740 RTAQYADVVLPAT
+740 RTAQYADVILPAV
-753 PSLEKEGT
+753 PSLEKDGT

-776 PPLGNSMPDWW
+776 PTLGDAKPDWW
-787 IVQEIANRLGADW
+787 IIQEVANRLGADW
-800 NYDHPSEIFEEM
+800 NYTHPSDIFSEM
-812 ASLAPL
+812 ASLSPL
-818 FGEANY
+818 FGKASY
-824 EVLEG
+824 DVLTG

-836 SHDGKSTPL
+836 SFTGESTPL
-845 LYVDG
+845 LYEDG

-871 PDEFDLHINNGRMLE
+871 PEEYDLHINNGRMLE
-886 HFHEGNMTNKSSGIQ
+886 HFHEGNMTNKSKGIQ
-901 AKVPEV
+901 SKVPDV
-907 FVEVSPQLAKERGVN
+907 FVEVSPELAAERGIC
-922 DGALVRL
+922 DGTMIRL

-935 VKLTALVTDRVKKNE
+935 VKLNALVTDRVRANE

-956 SVDKDSAINFLTGPI
+956 STDKDSAINFLTGPA
-971 YDNRTHTP
+971 YDSRTHTP

-986 RMEVLNASGDHPLPK
+986 RMEVLGSCDTPPLPK

-1007 KRYPQNGVEVE
+1007 KRHPQNGVEAQ

-1027 HLTDN
+1027 HLTD

>member
-1 MSLSF
+1 M
-6 YSFTMVRIGILASSA
+6 
-21 CKLLHHELHFA
+21 
-32 CLMQGCNRGGFFMS
+32 
-46 IRKKEE
+46 
-52 NIVSVSTIT
+52 
-61 IKINGVDYE
+61 
-70 TKSGSTLLET
+70 
-80 INQHEIPHPQI
+80 
-91 CYVPELD
+91 
-98 PIQTCDTCI
+98 
-107 VEANGKLVRSCSTHV
+107 
-122 ADGMR
+122 
-127 VELSSDGAKEAQTE
+127 KEAQTE

-161 GNCKLHNTAE
+161 GNCTLHNTAE
-171 MMEIEHQKYPYTPK
+171 MMGIEHQKYPYTPK
-185 VDLDGVDMS
+185 EDPSCAVDMS

-215 QSLQV
+215 QNLQV

-226 DWEAERPRVVWDD
+226 DWERERPRVIWDE
-239 GASINNS
+239 GVPINES

-265 KSMLGEAGFMT
+265 KSMLGQAGFMT
-276 KLDKDMM
+276 GIKEDVM

-289 VKEVEPGYSGIFA
+289 VKNVEPGYGSIFA
-302 VSEVEAAM
+302 ISEVEAAM
-310 RDTRTKKTKTVCTF
+310 RETRTKKTKTVCTF

-336 DRKILKIQP
+336 GRDILKIQP
-345 TDGPVN
+345 VSDAPVN

-366 NSEERLTKP
+366 NSEERITKP

-381 TFVESSW
+381 AFVESSW
-388 KEALDLVA
+388 EEALDLVA
-396 SRLGTIKEQHGNGS
+396 SRLGSIKEQYGKGS

-508 SDLRKNEMAERSDI
+508 ADLRKNEMAERSDLFI
-522 FMSPKQ
+522 SPKQ

-542 IDQEWHDHS
+542 IDQGWHDQA
-551 FIEENVNFFDEYK
+551 FIDENVNYFEDYK
-564 EALAKYTLDY
+564 ETLKTYTLDY
-574 AEEITGISTET
+574 AERITGLSKENI
-585 LIEVAETI
+585 IQIAEMI

-644 NVQGACDMGTLPG
+644 NVQGACDMGTLPY
-657 WLPGYQHV
+657 WLPGYQHI

-671 AKFEKTYGV
+671 AKFEEAYGV
-680 SIDGK
+680 EIDGK

-690 IEMLQEISKGNMKA
+690 IQMLHAIEEGKMKA

-711 MALVDSDANHVHE
+711 MALVDSNANHVHDI
-724 VLSSLDFF
+724 LSSLDFF

-753 PSLEKEGT
+753 PSLEKDGT

-776 PPLGNSMPDWW
+776 PTLGDAKPDWW
-787 IVQEIANRLGADW
+787 IIQEVANRLGANW
-800 NYDHPSEIFEEM
+800 NYSHPSDIFSEM
-812 ASLAPL
+812 ASLSPL
-818 FGEANY
+818 FAKASY

-836 SHDGKSTPL
+836 SFTGESTPL
-845 LYVDG
+845 LYEDG

-861 LSDWV
+861 LSDWT
-866 EPAVF
+866 EPAAF
-871 PDEFDLHINNGRMLE
+871 PEEYDLHINNGRMLE
-886 HFHEGNMTNKSSGIQ
+886 HFHEGNMTNKSKGIQ
-901 AKVPEV
+901 AKVPNV
-907 FVEVSPQLAKERGVN
+907 FVEISPELAQERGVC
-922 DGALVRL
+922 DGSLVRL

-935 VKLTALVTDRVKKNE
+935 VKLNALITDRVRKNE

-956 SVDKDSAINFLTGPI
+956 STDKESAINFLTGPAA
-971 YDNRTHTP
+971 DKRTNTP

-986 RMEVLNASGDHPLPK
+986 RMEVLGGCETAPLPK

-1007 KRYPQNGVEVE
+1007 KRHPQNGVEAE

-1027 HLTDN
+1027 HLTD

>member
-1 MSLSF
+1 MNMMDVKSIS
-6 YSFTMVRIGILASSA
+6 VRVDGTEIQARAGATILDI
-21 CKLLHHELHFA
+21 L
-32 CLMQGCNRGGFFMS
+32 N
-46 IRKKEE
+46 E
-52 NIVSVSTIT
+52 N
-61 IKINGVDYE
+61 KIEY
-70 TKSGSTLLET
+70 
-80 INQHEIPHPQI
+80 PQI
-91 CYVPELD
+91 CHVPEVD

-107 VEANGKLVRSCSTHV
+107 VEADGKLVRSCSTI
-122 ADGMR
+122 AENGMSIDLSGNR
-127 VELSSDGAKEAQTE
+127 VKEAQTE

-161 GNCKLHNTAE
+161 GNCTLHNTAE
-171 MMEIEHQKYPYTPK
+171 MMGIEHQKYPYTPK
-185 VDLDGVDMS
+185 EDPSCAVDMS

-215 QSLQV
+215 QNLQV

-226 DWEAERPRVVWDD
+226 DWERERPRVIWDE
-239 GASINNS
+239 GVSINES

-265 KSMLGEAGFMT
+265 KSMLGQAGFMT
-276 KLDKDMM
+276 GIKEDVM

-289 VKEVEPGYSGIFA
+289 VKNVEPDYGSIFA
-302 VSEVEAAM
+302 ISEVEAAM
-310 RDTRTKKTKTVCTF
+310 RETRTKKTKTVCTF

-336 DRKILKIQP
+336 GRDILKIQP
-345 TDGPVN
+345 VSDAPVN

-366 NSEERLTKP
+366 NSEERITKP

-381 TFVESSW
+381 AFVESSW
-388 KEALDLVA
+388 EEALDLVA
-396 SRLGTIKEQHGNGS
+396 SRLGSIKEQYGKGS

-425 VIQKLARQVF
+425 AIQKLARQVF
-435 ETNNVDNCSRY
+435 ETNDVDNCSRY

-508 SDLRKNEMAERSDI
+508 ADLRKNEMAERSDLFI
-522 FMSPKQ
+522 SPKQ

-542 IDQEWHDHS
+542 IDQGWHDQA
-551 FIEENVNFFDEYK
+551 FIDENVNYFEDYK
-564 EALAKYTLDY
+564 ETLNTYTLDY
-574 AEEITGISTET
+574 AERITGLSKENM
-585 LIEVAETI
+585 IEMAEMI

-657 WLPGYQHV
+657 WLPGYQHI
-665 TDDKAR
+665 TDDNAR
-671 AKFEKTYGV
+671 AKFEEAYGV
-680 SIDGK
+680 EIDGK

-690 IEMLQEISKGNMKA
+690 IQMLHSIEEGKMKA

-711 MALVDSDANHVHE
+711 MALVDSNANHVHE
-724 VLSSLDFF
+724 ILSSLDFF

-753 PSLEKEGT
+753 PSLEKDGT

-776 PPLGNSMPDWW
+776 PTLGDAKPDWW
-787 IVQEIANRLGADW
+787 IIQEVANRLGANW
-800 NYDHPSEIFEEM
+800 NYSHPSDIFSEM
-812 ASLAPL
+812 ASLSPL
-818 FGEANY
+818 FSKASY

-836 SHDGKSTPL
+836 SFSGESTPL
-845 LYVDG
+845 LYEDG
-850 FNFPDKKARFA
+850 FQFPDKKARFA
-861 LSDWV
+861 LSDWT
-866 EPAVF
+866 EPAAF
-871 PDEFDLHINNGRMLE
+871 PEEYDLHINNGRMLE
-886 HFHEGNMTNKSSGIQ
+886 HFHEGNMTNKSKGIQ
-901 AKVPEV
+901 AKVPNV
-907 FVEVSPQLAKERGVN
+907 FVEISPELAQERGVC
-922 DGALVRL
+922 DGSLVRL

-935 VKLTALVTDRVKKNE
+935 VKLNALITDRVRKNE

-956 SVDKDSAINFLTGPI
+956 STDKESAINFLTGPAA
-971 YDNRTHTP
+971 DKRTNTP

-986 RMEVLNASGDHPLPK
+986 RMEVLGGCETAPLPK

-1007 KRYPQNGVEVE
+1007 KRHPQNGVEAE

-1027 HLTDN
+1027 HLTD

>member
-1 MSLSF
+1 M
-6 YSFTMVRIGILASSA
+6 
-21 CKLLHHELHFA
+21 H
-32 CLMQGCNRGGFFMS
+32 GFFSSLKDGGELEVTDVQS
-46 IRKKEE
+46 IR
-52 NIVSVSTIT
+52 V
-61 IKINGVDYE
+61 KIDGTEYEAPEGSKILDILNQNG
-70 TKSGSTLLET
+70 
-80 INQHEIPHPQI
+80 IEIPQI
-91 CYVPELD
+91 CHVPEVD

-107 VEANGKLVRSCSTHV
+107 VEVNGKLQRSCST
-122 ADGMR
+122 AAENGMSISLTSGR
-127 VELSSDGAKEAQTE
+127 VKEAQTE

-161 GNCKLHNTAE
+161 GNCTLHNTAE
-171 MMEIEHQKYPYTPK
+171 MMGIEHQKYPYTPK
-185 VDLDGVDMS
+185 DDSKCAVDMS

-215 QSLQV
+215 QNLQV

-226 DWEAERPRVVWDD
+226 DWERDRPRVIWDE
-239 GASINNS
+239 GVAINES

-265 KSMLGEAGFMT
+265 KSMLGQAGFMT
-276 KLDKDMM
+276 GIKEDVM

-289 VKEVEPGYSGIFA
+289 VKNVEPDYTSIFA

-310 RDTRTKKTKTVCTF
+310 RDKRTKKTKTVCTF

-336 DRKILKIQP
+336 GRDILKIQP
-345 TDGPVN
+345 VSDAPVN

-366 NSEERLTKP
+366 NSEERITKP

-381 TFVESSW
+381 AFVESSW
-388 KEALDLVA
+388 EEALDLVA
-396 SRLGTIKEQHGNGS
+396 SRLGSIKAEHGNGS
-410 VGFISSSKITNEENY
+410 VGFISSSKITNEDNY

-467 IKDIAKAGLVIIVGA
+467 IKDIAKAGLVLIVGA

-508 SDLRKNEMAERSDI
+508 ADLRRNEMAERSDLFI
-522 FMSPKQ
+522 SPKQ

-542 IDQEWHDHS
+542 IDQGWHDQA
-551 FIEENVNFFDEYK
+551 FIDENVNYFDDYK
-564 EALAKYTLDY
+564 ETLEKYTLDY
-574 AEEITGISTET
+574 AERITGLSQDTI
-585 LIEVAETI
+585 IRIAEMI

-657 WLPGYQHV
+657 WLPGYQHI
-665 TDDKAR
+665 TDDAAR
-671 AKFEKTYGV
+671 AKFEKAYGV
-680 SIDGK
+680 EIDGK

-690 IEMLQEISKGNMKA
+690 IEMLHAIEEGNMKA

-711 MALVDSDANHVHE
+711 MALVDSNANHVHDI
-724 VLSSLDFF
+724 LSSLDFF

-740 RTAQYADVVLPAT
+740 RTAQYADVILPAV
-753 PSLEKEGT
+753 PSLEKDGT

-776 PPLGNSMPDWW
+776 PTLGDAKPDWW
-787 IVQEIANRLGADW
+787 IIQEVANRLGADW
-800 NYDHPSEIFEEM
+800 NYTHPSDIFSEM
-812 ASLAPL
+812 ASLSPL
-818 FGEANY
+818 FGKASY
-824 EVLEG
+824 DVLSG

-836 SHDGKSTPL
+836 SFTGESTPL
-845 LYVDG
+845 LYEDG

-871 PDEFDLHINNGRMLE
+871 PEEYDLHINNGRMLE
-886 HFHEGNMTNKSSGIQ
+886 HFHEGNMTNKSKGIQ
-901 AKVPEV
+901 SKVPDV
-907 FVEVSPQLAKERGVN
+907 FVEVSPELAAERGIC
-922 DGALVRL
+922 DGTMIRL

-935 VKLTALVTDRVKKNE
+935 VKLNALVTDRVRANE

-956 SVDKDSAINFLTGPI
+956 STDKDSAINFLTGPA
-971 YDNRTHTP
+971 YDSRTHTP

-986 RMEVLNASGDHPLPK
+986 RMEVLGSCDTPPLPK

-1007 KRYPQNGVEVE
+1007 KRHPQNGVEAQ

-1027 HLTDN
+1027 HLTD